1 MNKDYLMEKLSP
13 KAETEVKNRRTKSEG
28 FLFLRRDPEKDNAT
42 ALRPPFVRDVE
53 KILNS
58 AYYNRLSDK
67 TQVLSFY
74 RNDDITRRALHVQ
87 LVSRIA
93 RTVGGALGLD
103 LDLIEAIS
111 LGHDMGHTPFGHAG
125 EEILDDLLF
134 GSSGFRFNHNVQSVR
149 VLDTVFR
156 YNLTLETLD
165 GILCHNG
172 EMPSDVYRPRGI
184 QGFVV
189 FDREVG
195 KCMRDSS
202 HIKTLVPATKEGCL
216 VRVCD
221 MIAYLGKDRQ
231 DYERAGLG
239 KQEDFPESELLAYNS
254 QIINNLCVNIVENSL
269 FADGIY
275 LDKKHFDE
283 LKNIKKVNYD
293 TIYKSE
299 KVIKYYS
306 DTIRPMMTRIF
317 ERCLD
322 DLKRHDEDSVIYR
335 HHIDFVNSRLRYAG
349 GAKMY
354 LTEPPELIVAD
365 YIASMSDSYFLEL
378 YSHLFGIRVN
388 GYFDGI

>member
-1 MNKDYLMEKLSP
+1 MDKSYLMEKLSP
-13 KAETEVKNRRTKSEG
+13 RAEAEIKNRRKSGEN
-28 FLFLRRDPEKDNAT
+28 FKYLRRDTLRDKQT

-125 EEILDDLLF
+125 EAILDDLLY
-134 GSSGFRFNHNVQSVR
+134 GASGFRFNHNVQSVR

-172 EMPSDVYRPRGI
+172 EMPSDAYLPRGI
-184 QGFVV
+184 RDFGY
-189 FDREVG
+189 FDDEVK
-195 KCMRDSS
+195 KCMKDSA

-239 KQEDFPESELLAYNS
+239 TIEDFPENELLAYNS
-254 QIINNLCVNIVENSL
+254 QIINNLCVNVVENSL
-269 FADGIY
+269 FTDGIC
-275 LDKKHFDE
+275 LDEKHFTE
-283 LKNIKKVNYD
+283 KKKKKKVNYD

-299 KVIKYYS
+299 KVVKYYS

-317 ERCLD
+317 GRAID
-322 DLKRHDEDSVIYR
+322 DLKKKDENSVIYR
-335 HHIDFVNSRLRYAG
+335 HHIDFINNRLKTAG
-349 GAKMY
+349 GAENY
-354 LTEPPELIVAD
+354 LKEPPELIVAD

-388 GYFDGI
+388 GYFDGV

>member
-1 MNKDYLMEKLSP
+1 MNKKYLMEKLSP
-13 KAETEVKNRRTKSEG
+13 EAEAEVKRRRSEG
-28 FLFLRRDPEKDNAT
+28 GAFKYLRRDPERDGAS

-125 EEILDDLLF
+125 EEILDDLLRDY
-134 GSSGFRFNHNVQSVR
+134 SGYRFNHNVQSVR

-172 EMPSDVYRPRGI
+172 EMPSDVYRSRGI
-184 QGFVV
+184 RD
-189 FDREVG
+189 FDYFDGEVE

-216 VRVCD
+216 VRICD

-239 KQEDFPESELLAYNS
+239 TQDDFPESELLAYNS

-269 FADGIY
+269 VGDGIR

-299 KVIKYYS
+299 KVVKYYG

-322 DLKRHDEDSVIYR
+322 DLKKKNEQSVIYR
-335 HHIDFVNSRLRYAG
+335 HHISFIDGRLRFAG
-349 GAKMY
+349 GAKSY
-354 LTEPPELIVAD
+354 LKEPPELIVAD

-388 GYFDGI
+388 GYFDAV